1 MLKENS
7 NEAPKKT
14 NRKRRKKR
22 TTFKDSLESL
32 LAKEVPTE
40 ALPEA
45 IRKSPFEKISYQEAI
60 LLAQIIKASNGDTQA
75 AVFLRDSSGNKLK
88 EGEKVQVE
96 YKKFEDF

>member
-7 NEAPKKT
+7 NETPKKL

-22 TTFKDSLESL
+22 TAFKDSLESL
-32 LAKEVPTE
+32 LAKEVPKE

-45 IRKSPFEKISYQEAI
+45 IRKSSFEKISYQEAI